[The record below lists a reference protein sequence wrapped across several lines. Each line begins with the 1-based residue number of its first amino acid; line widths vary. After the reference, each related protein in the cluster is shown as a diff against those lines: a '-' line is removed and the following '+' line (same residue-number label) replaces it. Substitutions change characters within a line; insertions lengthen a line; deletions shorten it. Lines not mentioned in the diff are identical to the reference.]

1 LTPLKGKGEE
11 NPIKIKKLGLSVIGL
26 RFVGVLTNDSII
38 VNHGGISVRIP
49 SPESF
54 CLRKL
59 LIAQKRRK
67 EDKKLK
73 DAEQAILSSTIADR
87 SKLRRTYLTLPKS
100 WRAMIP
106 SSLRGVKDLFP
117 LLRKEIEGLDETLS
131 KPD

>member
-1 LTPLKGKGEE
+1 
-11 NPIKIKKLGLSVIGL
+11 V
-26 RFVGVLTNDSII
+26 
-38 VNHGGISVRIP
+38 
-49 SPESF
+49 
-54 CLRKL
+54 
-59 LIAQKRRK
+59 
-67 EDKKLK
+67 K

-100 WRAMIP
+100 WRAMIL